1 MDNNDFC
8 QGCGQKNRCEQVYHT
23 LSGEKG
29 PSVLARVTMAFLVPL
44 LVFIAALGIS
54 QKIIVEYVD
63 TQHWQTMIS
72 FVIAMAV
79 TGICVVSIKLA
90 RGRLH
95 RNQLSRSC

>member
-1 MDNNDFC
+1 MDDQDIC
-8 QGCGQKNRCEQVYHT
+8 QGCGQKNRCEQVYRA
-23 LSGEKG
+23 LSCEKG
-29 PSVLARVTMAFLVPL
+29 PSVLARVTIAFLLPL
-44 LVFIAALGIS
+44 IVFIAALAIS
-54 QKIIVEYVD
+54 QRIIVEYVD

>member
-1 MDNNDFC
+1 MDDQDIC
-8 QGCGQKNRCEQVYHT
+8 QGCGQKNRCEQAYQA
-23 LSGEKG
+23 LGRREG
-29 PSVLARVTMAFLVPL
+29 PSVVTSVIIALLVPL
-44 LVFIAALGIS
+44 IVFIAALAIS

-63 TQHWQTMIS
+63 TQHWQSLIS

-79 TGICVVSIKLA
+79 TGVCVVSIKLA